1 MTEVAIMIYTLCL
14 DVQLVVGKV
23 FVEPLVISLK
33 MIDDQM
39 DELFQQL
46 LEDGYTVE
54 QAADLAYNEING

>member
-1 MTEVAIMIYTLCL
+1 MIL
-14 DVQLVVGKV
+14 
-23 FVEPLVISLK
+23 LK

>member
-1 MTEVAIMIYTLCL
+1 
-14 DVQLVVGKV
+14 
-23 FVEPLVISLK
+23 

-54 QAADLAYNEING
+54 QAADLAYNEIYG

>member
-1 MTEVAIMIYTLCL
+1 
-14 DVQLVVGKV
+14 
-23 FVEPLVISLK
+23 

-46 LEDGYTVE
+46 LEEGYTVE